1 MKQIVVLLQVEKCA
15 RFHIVC
21 SERLIEV
28 DSHDFDKKLNDENLT
43 KCIQTLKHMYYDL
56 SIQGNDRS
64 SCHKCITCLRL
75 VLSAG
80 LRCPNEPEFRAYG
93 VLLQLNDGDTLR
105 SVQTELEEWVRQ
117 SPDMA
122 FALKVFS
129 ALNNNNYVKFFKLV
143 RQASLLQ
150 GCILLR

>member
-1 MKQIVVLLQVEKCA
+1 M
-15 RFHIVC
+15 
-21 SERLIEV
+21 
-28 DSHDFDKKLNDENLT
+28 
-43 KCIQTLKHMYYDL
+43 
-56 SIQGNDRS
+56 
-64 SCHKCITCLRL
+64 
-75 VLSAG
+75 
-80 LRCPNEPEFRAYG
+80 
-93 VLLQLNDGDTLR
+93 QLNDGDTLR

-117 SPDMA
+117 SPEMA